1 MSKEEEDD
9 DDKGIG
15 FGSFMNLG
23 FHMVLEKALG
33 YFYKQFESFMSLES

>member
-15 FGSFMNLG
+15 FGTFMNLG
-23 FHMVLEKALG
+23 FHMVWKRH
-33 YFYKQFESFMSLES
+33 